1 MDDPD
6 ADRRA
11 GADERAEPPDFDAL
25 TDPTDL
31 VRGERTR
38 DDFFDAILAL
48 DEPATVEEVAELA
61 GRGPDAARE
70 YLDWFERMGMV
81 ERVSE
86 RPATYRLNREY
97 LVWRRVQRARR
108 EYDADELVRMLDAE
122 AERDD
127 EFAAQF
133 GVDRPGRVRL
143 HAHADTAGVS
153 VEAAWRDLSAW
164 RTTRRRIEILERAL
178 ADEAGS
184 AGGRRRGVA

>member
-6 ADRRA
+6 ADLRA
-11 GADERAEPPDFDAL
+11 DAAEHTDPPDFDAL

-48 DEPATVEEVAELA
+48 DEPATVDEVAELA
-61 GRGPDAARE
+61 GHGPDAARE

-86 RPATYRLNREY
+86 RPATYRLHREY
-97 LVWRRVQRARR
+97 LTWRRVQRARR
-108 EYDADELVRMLDAE
+108 EYDGDELVAMLDAE

-133 GVDRPGRVRL
+133 GVDHPGRVRL
-143 HAHADTAGVS
+143 RAHARSAETS
-153 VEAAWRDLSAW
+153 VEEAWRDLSAW

-178 ADEAGS
+178 ADDAGS
-184 AGGRRRGVA
+184 ASGRRHGVA

>member
-6 ADRRA
+6 RDLRAD
-11 GADERAEPPDFDAL
+11 ADPPDFDAL
-25 TDPTDL
+25 ADPTDL

-38 DDFFDAILAL
+38 DDFFDAALAL

-61 GRGPDAARE
+61 GHGRDAARE

-81 ERVSE
+81 ERVGE

-97 LVWRRVQRARR
+97 LVWRRVQRAKRD
-108 EYDADELVRMLDAE
+108 YDAEELVAMLDAE
-122 AERDD
+122 AERDE

-133 GVDRPGRVRL
+133 GAERPDRVRL
-143 HAHADTAGVS
+143 SAHANSAGTS

-178 ADEAGS
+178 ADEVGS
-184 AGGRRRGVA
+184 ASDRRRGTA